1 MRMPGRWPDRLR
13 PDSPSGGPAEGSP
26 SAVRR
31 SSDGSGPVPPG
42 GGLPD
47 RADSDPARYDPLRSP
62 RAASHR
68 RGSTLTTTFRE
79 LGILSETAEAL
90 EAVGIVNPFPIQEM
104 TLPVALTGTDVIGQA
119 KTGTGKTL
127 GFGLPILERVTVPSD
142 VEAGRAKPER
152 LTDAPQALVVVPT
165 RELCTQVTND
175 LLTAGKVRNV
185 RVLAIYGGRA
195 YEPQVEALQKGVD
208 VVVGTPGRLLDLAGQ
223 RKLDLSHVK
232 VLVLD
237 EADEMLDLGFLPD
250 VEKIMNMLPAK
261 RQTMLFSA
269 TMPGAVI
276 GLARR
281 YMSQPTHIRA
291 TSPDGEGVTVA
302 NIKQHVYRAH
312 SMDKPEL
319 VSRILQANGRGLAMI
334 FCRTKRTAADIAEQL
349 ERRGFASGAVHGDL
363 GQGAREQ
370 ALRAFRNGKV
380 DVLVCTDVAARGIDV
395 EGVTH
400 VINYQSPEDEK
411 TFLHRVGRTGRA
423 GAKGTA
429 VTLVD
434 WDDIPRWQLINKAL
448 GLDFHE
454 PVETYSSSPHL
465 YEELDIPAG
474 TKGILPRGER
484 TRAGLGAEE
493 LEDLGE
499 PGGRRGRGPKAAER
513 TEERPERTRTPRQ
526 RRRTRGGGDAVD
538 APAPSER
545 TDAAQAAPAAV
556 PAGDEARTESGP
568 RTPRRRRRTRVGA
581 QGSVPVAQAAPVA
594 VAEAPKAVETP
605 RTEAPAP
612 APVVTET
619 PKAETPKADVP
630 KAEAPKAEAPKVEER
645 KAEEPKA
652 PRRRTR
658 AARPEAVQAA
668 PAVRTPAA
676 PAVQEPAPVVRR
688 RRARVRPAEE
698 TVFFQTPETA
708 AAALRAQS
716 AVEAPKAEAPAA
728 VEAPKAEE
736 PKRAPRRRAA
746 GKAVEA
752 ARAPEAVESAVTTVE
767 PVAAPVAEPVAVV
780 TEAPAEVPAPRRRR
794 TARRPAGSPVTAEAP
809 AAEPVAEPVAAPVVE
824 EAPAPRRRRAATR
837 AAGSPASAEAAI
849 IVVPAVTPAPVAE
862 GAPEPA
868 PRRRRAVRK
877 ATASPVTAEV
887 PVAEAPAAGPV
898 VEEAAAPVVE
908 PVVEE
913 APKKAAPRR
922 RTAKKAV
929 AEAAPAA
936 EAPAAEEA
944 PKAPRRRA
952 AKKTVAAE
960 APDASEPQAPK
971 APARRRTVKKAV
983 AEPAAEAVAGDEEPK
998 KAPRRRTTKKTA
1010 APAEG

>member
-1 MRMPGRWPDRLR
+1 
-13 PDSPSGGPAEGSP
+13 
-26 SAVRR
+26 
-31 SSDGSGPVPPG
+31 
-42 GGLPD
+42 
-47 RADSDPARYDPLRSP
+47 
-62 RAASHR
+62 
-68 RGSTLTTTFRE
+68 
-79 LGILSETAEAL
+79 
-90 EAVGIVNPFPIQEM
+90 M

-127 GFGLPILERVTVPSD
+127 GFGLPILERVTVPLD
-142 VEAGRAKPER
+142 VEAGRAKPEQ

-165 RELCTQVTND
+165 RELCQQVTND

-195 YEPQVEALQKGVD
+195 YEPQVEALKKGVD

-250 VEKIMNMLPAK
+250 VEKIINMLPAK

-312 SMDKPEL
+312 NMDKPEM

-423 GAKGTA
+423 GNKGTA

-448 GLDFHE
+448 ELDFHD

-474 TKGILPRGER
+474 TKGILPRAER

-499 PGGRRGRGPKAAER
+499 PGGRRARGPKNDRTER

-526 RRRTRGGGDAVD
+526 RRRTRGGEADAT
-538 APAPSER
+538 AS
-545 TDAAQAAPAAV
+545 AASAAPAVETAPV
-556 PAGDEARTESGP
+556 TDEAPAESGP

-581 QGSVPVAQAAPVA
+581 PGSAPVTQAAPAAQPAQTAQATVARTERKAPAARTVVEDAAPAPVTEAPAAA
-594 VAEAPKAVETP
+594 VAEAPAAEP
-605 RTEAPAP
+605 RT
-612 APVVTET
+612 
-619 PKAETPKADVP
+619 
-630 KAEAPKAEAPKVEER
+630 
-645 KAEEPKA
+645 
-652 PRRRTR
+652 PRRRSRT
-658 AARPEAVQAA
+658 AARPEAV
-668 PAVRTPAA
+668 RTAPAA
-676 PAVQEPAPVVRR
+676 PAPVAQESAPAPRR
-688 RRARVRPAEE
+688 RRPRVARPVED
-698 TVFFQTPETA
+698 TVSFQTVETA
-708 AAALRAQS
+708 AAALRAAKAAPVVEAPVAAAP
-716 AVEAPKAEAPAA
+716 AVEAP
-728 VEAPKAEE
+728 VEE
-736 PKRAPRRRAA
+736 PKKAPRRRTTK
-746 GKAVEA
+746 KA
-752 ARAPEAVESAVTTVE
+752 
-767 PVAAPVAEPVAVV
+767 VAEPVA
-780 TEAPAEVPAPRRRR
+780 E
-794 TARRPAGSPVTAEAP
+794 TAV
-809 AAEPVAEPVAAPVVE
+809 
-824 EAPAPRRRRAATR
+824 
-837 AAGSPASAEAAI
+837 
-849 IVVPAVTPAPVAE
+849 
-862 GAPEPA
+862 
-868 PRRRRAVRK
+868 
-877 ATASPVTAEV
+877 
-887 PVAEAPAAGPV
+887 
-898 VEEAAAPVVE
+898 
-908 PVVEE
+908 
-913 APKKAAPRR
+913 
-922 RTAKKAV
+922 
-929 AEAAPAA
+929 

-952 AKKTVAAE
+952 AKKAVVAE
-960 APDASEPQAPK
+960 APDASEPK
-971 APARRRTVKKAV
+971 TPARRRTTKKAAAEPV
-983 AEPAAEAVAGDEEPK
+983 AEAAEAEAP
-998 KAPRRRTTKKTA
+998 KAPRRRTTKKA
-1010 APAEG
+1010 AAAQPES